1 MCSHLRLPG
10 WVLSL
15 ALAAGINAQTFR
27 FPTANRAL
35 LEPGRASLYFAP
47 TPGKTWTA
55 GTFGFVRS
63 DGRQL
68 HEGIDIR
75 CLRYD
80 AGGEPADEVLASA
93 PGTVSYLNLKAELSN
108 YGIYV
113 ILRHQ
118 VEGLEVYTLYAHLRQ
133 ISAGLSEGSVVRS
146 GERLGIMGRTSNT
159 SQRISKDRAHLHFE
173 IALLL
178 NDRFAEWQ
186 RRTQPGERNDH
197 GRWNGR
203 NLVGLDPAA
212 ILKESGPSGT
222 QSSLLQHIRNQREL
236 CRVLLIG
243 RVPQWVRRYPALAEK
258 NSRADANGIGGY
270 ELVLNACGLPF
281 RFIPRSAAELSGR
294 RSKEVLSVNQ
304 PELQA
309 HPGQRLLAKRKGQ
322 WDLSHHGAELID
334 LICY

>member
-1 MCSHLRLPG
+1 MCLSG
-10 WVLSL
+10 WVISL
-15 ALAAGINAQTFR
+15 AVAAGINAQSFR
-27 FPTANRAL
+27 FPTANRSL
-35 LEPGRASLYFAP
+35 LEPSRASAYFTP
-47 TPGKTWTA
+47 TPGKTWKA

-63 DGRQL
+63 DGHQL

-80 AGGEPADEVLASA
+80 ARGEPADEVLASA
-93 PGTVSYLNLKAELSN
+93 PGTVSYLNLRPELST

-113 ILRHQ
+113 VLRHQ
-118 VEGLEVYTLYAHLRQ
+118 VEGLEVYSLYAHLSQ
-133 ISAGLSEGSVVRS
+133 VSAGLSEGSVVRS

-173 IALLL
+173 IAFLL

-197 GRWNGR
+197 GKWNGR

-212 ILKESGPSGT
+212 ILKGSETSGGHF
-222 QSSLLQHIRNQREL
+222 SLLQHIRTQREL
-236 CRVLLIG
+236 CRVLVIG
-243 RVPQWVRRYPALAEK
+243 KVPQWVRRYPALTEK
-258 NSRADANGIGGY
+258 DSRGDAKGIGGY
-270 ELVLNACGLPF
+270 ELVLNAYGLPF
-281 RFIPRSAAELSGR
+281 RVIPRSTAELSGR

-304 PELQA
+304 PEVEA
-309 HPGQRLLAKRKGQ
+309 HPGQHLLSKRKGQ
-322 WDLSHHGAELID
+322 WELSHQGAKLMD